1 MYEVMI
7 LVSKL
12 WLRFG
17 SYSNLSTARFCAE
30 MHKSD
35 VKVDGIAIR
44 NIVTNEVTKVWAKD
58 KYAERAIYLYR
69 NYYKTEF

>member
-12 WLRFG
+12 WYRFG

-30 MHKSD
+30 MHKSE
-35 VKVDGIAIR
+35 VDGIAIR
-44 NIVTNEVTKVWAKD
+44 NIVTNEITKVWAKD

-69 NYYKTEF
+69 NYYK